1 MKVNEKEIPVL
12 KELKY
17 IGPVFIMIA
26 AFLWTLDAFFRE
38 GLTKHFESLQIVFL
52 EHLIIV
58 IVILPL
64 ILRYLP
70 ELQHFTLKE
79 WGALIFIGWG
89 GSALATVALTESFKL
104 GVITMTVLLQQTQP
118 FIAIAL
124 AYVLLKERLPKGYF
138 ILAIMA
144 TIGVF
149 FIFFPFLTNYTE
161 DLKQLLVVIT
171 DPDFFIK
178 GTLPGILAL
187 IAAFFW
193 GGSTVFGRFLLEH
206 SDKKLEFQQMTAYR
220 FFVAFIFLTIT
231 NVALTLSGIKFPTAG
246 VILDNLMPLLFIALI
261 VGLLS
266 LTLYYF
272 GLKNTHATVS
282 TICELFYPLSAFVIL
297 PFLLSEKIFITQVIG
312 GILLI
317 AASGILSFL
326 YARYIIELEKINIGP
341 KPASTVS

>member
-1 MKVNEKEIPVL
+1 MDAKNKIFFKEA
-12 KELKY
+12 KY
-17 IGPVFIMIA
+17 FGPGFIMIA

-38 GLTKHFESLQIVFL
+38 GLTRYFASLQIVFL
-52 EHLIIV
+52 EHLIIMV
-58 IVILPL
+58 VILPL
-64 ILRYLP
+64 IIRYLP
-70 ELQHFTLKE
+70 ELRQFTPKE

-124 AYVLLKERLPKGYF
+124 AYLFLKERIPKGYYT
-138 ILAIMA
+138 LAFLA

-149 FIFFPFLTNYTE
+149 LIFFPFLTNYTE
-161 DLKQLLVVIT
+161 DPRQFLVVIT
-171 DPDFFIK
+171 NAEFLIR

-193 GGSTVFGRFLLEH
+193 GGSTVFGRYLLEH
-206 SDKKLEFQQMTAYR
+206 SEKKLEFSQMTTYR
-220 FFVAFIFLTIT
+220 FFSAFLFLTVLNILLIVT
-231 NVALTLSGIKFPTAG
+231 GTPFPRSAI
-246 VILDNLMPLLFIALI
+246 ILANFFPLLFIALI

-297 PFLLSEKIFITQVIG
+297 PLLLNETIFTSQIIG
-312 GILLI
+312 GIILI
-317 AASGILSFL
+317 IASGTLSFL
-326 YARYIIELEKINIGP
+326 YARYIIDQELRQQAPTI
-341 KPASTVS
+341 ASTVAGG